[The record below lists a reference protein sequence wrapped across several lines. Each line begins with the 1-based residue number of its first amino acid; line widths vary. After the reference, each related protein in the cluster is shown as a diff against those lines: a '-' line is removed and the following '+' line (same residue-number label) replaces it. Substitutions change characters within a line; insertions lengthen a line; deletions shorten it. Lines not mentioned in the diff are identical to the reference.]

1 MFGAPRHG
9 DVVGRGTWERPL
21 SDTFDLEAYFR
32 RIGFDGP
39 GRPDL
44 RTLAA
49 IHARHAAAIPFEG
62 IDPLIGRPAR
72 LDLASLQA
80 KLVLSR
86 RGGYCFEQN
95 TLFKGA
101 LEAIGFEVTVLAGR
115 VAWAG
120 DGAPLG
126 ARTHMLL
133 LVDLPEGPYIADVG
147 FGAHLLDAPLRFT
160 PDIEQRTAS
169 ALYRIEREGD
179 DFALAAR
186 HGDRWRRAYVF
197 DLTPQLP
204 ADYEMANWYTSTHPE
219 SLFTK
224 VLIAERLCP
233 EVRRNLVN
241 TWLTERWRDGRVEDR
256 IIASAA
262 ELGEVLDQLFDL
274 EPPEPISQLFARI
287 APPMAET
294 EPPAASSG

>member
-1 MFGAPRHG
+1 M
-9 DVVGRGTWERPL
+9 T
-21 SDTFDLEAYFR
+21 DTFDLKGYFR

-39 GRPDL
+39 VRPEL
-44 RTLAA
+44 ATLSA
-49 IHARHAAAIPFEG
+49 IHALHVDAIPFEG
-62 IDPLIGRPAR
+62 IDPLLGRPTP

-80 KLVLSR
+80 KLVQTR

-95 TLFKGA
+95 TLFKAA
-101 LEAIGFEVTVLAGR
+101 LEAIGFSVTALSGR

-120 DGAPLG
+120 EGVPLG

-133 LVDLPEGPYIADVG
+133 AVDLPDGPCIADVG

-160 PDIEQRTAS
+160 PDIEQKTAW
-169 ALYRIEREGD
+169 AMYRIEREGAG
-179 DFALAAR
+179 FALAVL

-197 DLTPQLP
+197 DRSPQLP
-204 ADYEMANWYTSTHPE
+204 ADYAMANWYTSTNPE

-241 TWLTERWRDGRVEDR
+241 TWLTEHWRDGRVEGR
-256 IIASAA
+256 NLASAA
-262 ELGEVLDQLFDL
+262 ELDEVLDQLFGI
-274 EPPEPISQLFARI
+274 EPPESASRLFARI
-287 APPMAET
+287 APPEEDDVSAV
-294 EPPAASSG
+294 ARA